1 MGGACGQQ
9 SHLCSSQQLAQDY
22 IQSRTEV
29 EAALTIID
37 TTTVDEA
44 AGTFFSL
51 LAPLKSQWTPK
62 LTLWMGIQN

>member
-1 MGGACGQQ
+1 MGACGQQ
-9 SHLCSSQQLAQDY
+9 SHLSSSQQLAQDY
-22 IQSRTEV
+22 IQSPTEV

-37 TTTVDEA
+37 TTTVDEV
-44 AGTFFSL
+44 AGNFFSL